1 MKLDP
6 IIQRAYVEQGQID
19 QVTNTSL
26 LQKNASADQLV
37 PQLLTVVEENKF
49 GKWEI
54 SWVKLIDFKDYP
66 ALLISNDDNL
76 QSSPIGFGPG
86 VLCLLFYK

>member
-37 PQLLTVVEENKF
+37 PQLLTVVEELKTNLENGKF
-49 GKWEI
+49 LG
-54 SWVKLIDFKDYP
+54 
-66 ALLISNDDNL
+66 
-76 QSSPIGFGPG
+76 
-86 VLCLLFYK
+86 